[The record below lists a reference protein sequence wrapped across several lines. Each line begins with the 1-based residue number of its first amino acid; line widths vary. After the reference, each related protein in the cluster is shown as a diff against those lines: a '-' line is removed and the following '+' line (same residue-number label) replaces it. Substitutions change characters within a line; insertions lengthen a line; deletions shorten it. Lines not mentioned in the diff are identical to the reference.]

1 MTAEEEHTRK
11 LLCYMDSIC
20 SEEIDNIGL
29 IKFFQLLLTAHWEN
43 GNNHGKYSDS
53 LGCLSTTPGHVSGM
67 RISSSIDANPKDITA
82 APQINIRLGE
92 TKFLKTHMDD
102 KVGESDDGNVEHK
115 VWTASTMLRLT
126 HTFETP
132 AQAQFAAASNLE
144 FISAIS
150 GELKKILNLI
160 HIQPV
165 LLSDFKKEKNG
176 GSDNFNVDLVFD
188 ISYNY
193 YVSVNLETHRIKVIA
208 SNISI

>member
-1 MTAEEEHTRK
+1 MTTEEEHTRK
-11 LLCYMDSIC
+11 LLCYMDDIC
-20 SEEIDNIGL
+20 AEELDNISL
-29 IKFFQLLLTAHWEN
+29 MKFFQLLIGAHWEN
-43 GNNHGKYSDS
+43 PNNHGKYSDS
-53 LGCLSTTPGHVSGM
+53 LGCLSTVVGHVSAM
-67 RISSSIDANPKDITA
+67 RVTSSIDANPKDINS
-82 APQINIRLGE
+82 APQIMVRLGE
-92 TKFLKTHMDD
+92 TKFIKTHIDD

-115 VWTASTMLRLT
+115 VWTANTMLRIT

-132 AQAQFAAASNLE
+132 AQAQLAAASNLE
-144 FISAIS
+144 FITAIS
-150 GELKKILNLI
+150 GEIKKVLNLI

-165 LLSDFKKEKNG
+165 MMSDFKKEKNG